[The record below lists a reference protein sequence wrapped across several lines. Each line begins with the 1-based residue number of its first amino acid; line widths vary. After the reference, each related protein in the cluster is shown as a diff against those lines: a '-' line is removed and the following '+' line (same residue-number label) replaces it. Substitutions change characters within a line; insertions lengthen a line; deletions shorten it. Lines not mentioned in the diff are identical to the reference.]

1 VSAEEEMRYRY
12 DSAFFASR
20 MLGFHADERQR
31 QVLGCERRRVLL
43 CCSRQWGKSTVAAI
57 AAVHRA
63 HFWPNSEI
71 VAIGP
76 SGRQSA
82 ELVRKARRFASKLG
96 MALRGDGQNRIS
108 LLFPNGSRIVGLP
121 ANEATVRGFSAVS
134 LMVVDEAARVPDDL
148 YEAVKPM
155 LATTDGALW
164 LMSTP
169 YGRRGFFYREW
180 MHGGDDWLRVEAPA
194 TECSRIPA
202 RFLEEEREKKGERLF
217 GQEYLCQF
225 LQSEDCLFRQEDL
238 DACFRDDLEPIF

>member
-1 VSAEEEMRYRY
+1 
-12 DSAFFASR
+12 
-20 MLGFHADERQR
+20 
-31 QVLGCERRRVLL
+31 
-43 CCSRQWGKSTVAAI
+43 
-57 AAVHRA
+57 
-63 HFWPNSEI
+63 
-71 VAIGP
+71 
-76 SGRQSA
+76 
-82 ELVRKARRFASKLG
+82 
-96 MALRGDGQNRIS
+96 
-108 LLFPNGSRIVGLP
+108 
-121 ANEATVRGFSAVS
+121 VS

-169 YGRRGFFYREW
+169 YGRQGFFYREW

-238 DACFRDDLEPIF
+238 DACFRDDLEAIFLRYFSQRRKGCKGVGDEDYWVAEPVGDWGGFGTAAPPAVAFSRLIEQPNARCGIFRERLRLSRDHTNRITTGIHSISSPGWML

>member
-1 VSAEEEMRYRY
+1 MKADGGLRY
-12 DSAFFASR
+12 SLNAALFASR
-20 MLGFHADERQR
+20 ELDFHADERQR
-31 QVLGCERRRVLL
+31 QVLGCGARRVLL

-63 HFWPNSEI
+63 HFQPAAEI
-71 VAIGP
+71 VVIGP

-82 ELVRKARRFASKLG
+82 ELVRKARRLASKLG
-96 MALRGDGQNRIS
+96 LSLRGDGQNRIS

-169 YGRRGFFYREW
+169 YGRQGFFYREW
-180 MHGGDDWLRVEAPA
+180 MHGGDEWLRVEAPA

-225 LQSEDCLFRQEDL
+225 LQDEDCLFRQEDL